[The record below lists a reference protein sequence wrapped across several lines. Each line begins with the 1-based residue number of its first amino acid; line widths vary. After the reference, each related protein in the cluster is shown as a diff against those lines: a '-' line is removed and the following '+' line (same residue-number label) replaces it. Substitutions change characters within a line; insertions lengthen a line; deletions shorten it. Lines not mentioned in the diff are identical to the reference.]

1 MSNKLKKYSKGY
13 EKAKQKLI
21 NIVEEKDGINL
32 TPKFMKENFT
42 DISDEDEKITEDE
55 FYSFLSELAEGD
67 EYKLYKIERIS
78 KGKLERGMMLC
89 NGKTELTFMNMDK
102 VKAANETAKKIADG
116 VKDLAKKLGDEEE
129 DDGK

>member
-13 EKAKQKLI
+13 EKAKEKLI
-21 NIVEEKDGINL
+21 SIVEEKDGINL

-55 FYSFLSELAEGD
+55 FYSILSELADGED
-67 EYKLYKIERIS
+67 YKLYKIERIS
-78 KGKLERGMMLC
+78 KGKPERGMMLC
-89 NGKTELTFMNMDK
+89 NGKTELTFMNMEK
-102 VKAANETAKKIADG
+102 IKAANETAKKIADG
-116 VKDLAKKLGDEEE
+116 VKDIAKKLGNEEE